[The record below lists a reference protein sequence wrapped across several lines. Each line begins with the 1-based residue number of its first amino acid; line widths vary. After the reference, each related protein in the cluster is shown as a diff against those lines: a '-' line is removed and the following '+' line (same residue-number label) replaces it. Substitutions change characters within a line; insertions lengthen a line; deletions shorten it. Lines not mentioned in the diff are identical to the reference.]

1 MPESISAELVLLR
14 QRAEHF
20 ATTVLLPNQ
29 AELTAGRADRS
40 VIRGIITSAA
50 RDAGFFAM
58 TQPKSHGG
66 SEAGLVAMTVMRDT
80 LAGYNTGLDRYVFGP
95 GPGVMAGC
103 AEPLRSLYLQPLLS
117 GAKRAGFAFTE
128 PEDAANYTRAVPAAD
143 GSFVVT
149 GRKSYVTGGGDADFL
164 NALVEVQDNAGRSQG
179 RALLVIDTHAP
190 GVTIERRFESL
201 DGSHHAAFRFDA
213 ARVPADRLIGRP
225 GEGLPRALRQIG
237 DTRLAIAAKAVGLAR
252 WAVEFTHAHLQ
263 TPHHSGELLGARE
276 SVRLRYA
283 ELRIRTFAARS
294 MVYRTAR
301 LGDAGANIVNEG
313 IACKVYATET
323 VGEVVDSAMQLV
335 GGKALTIGH
344 PLERLYREVRA
355 LRIAEGASDVL
366 RLNLARG
373 SLDLNQGV
381 L

>member
-14 QRAEHF
+14 ERAERF
-20 ATTVLLPNQ
+20 ATAVLIPNQ
-29 AELTAGRADRS
+29 IELAAGRADRS
-40 VIRGIITSAA
+40 AIRDLVTRAA

-58 TQPKSHGG
+58 TQPKSSGG
-66 SEAGLVAMTVMRDT
+66 SEAGLLAMTMVRDT
-80 LAGYNTGLDRYVFGP
+80 FAGYNTSLDQFCFGP
-95 GPGVMAGC
+95 GPGVLAHC
-103 AEPLRSLYLQPLLS
+103 AEPLRSLYLQPLLA
-117 GAKRAGFAFTE
+117 GVRRAGFAFTE
-128 PEDAANYTRAVPAAD
+128 PDDAEHFTRAVPAAD
-143 GSFVVT
+143 GTFVVS

-164 NALVEVQDNAGRSQG
+164 NTLVDVEGQG

-190 GVTIERRFESL
+190 GVRVERRFESL
-201 DGSHHAAFRFDA
+201 DGSHHAAFRFDSV
-213 ARVPADRLIGRP
+213 RVPTDRLIGRP

-252 WAVEFTHAHLQ
+252 WTVGFTHAHLKA
-263 TPHHSGELLGARE
+263 PHHSGETLGASE

-301 LGDAGANIVNEG
+301 LGESGANIVNEG
-313 IACKVYATET
+313 IACKVYTTET
-323 VGEVVDSAMQLV
+323 LGDVVDTAIQLV
-335 GGKALTIGH
+335 GGKALAIGH

-355 LRIAEGASDVL
+355 LRLAEGASDVL

-373 SLDLNQGV
+373 SLDLNKGV

>member
-14 QRAEHF
+14 QRAEQF
-20 ATTVLLPNQ
+20 AATVLLPNQ
-29 AELTAGRADRS
+29 AELTAGSTTLSTVRD
-40 VIRGIITSAA
+40 IITVAS

-66 SEAGLVAMTVMRDT
+66 SEAGLLAMTVVRDT
-80 LAGYNTGLDRYVFGP
+80 LAGYNTGLDQFVFGP
-95 GPGVMAGC
+95 GPGVLAGC
-103 AEPLRSLYLQPLLS
+103 TEPLRSLYLLPLLN
-117 GAKRAGFAFTE
+117 GTKRAGFAFTE
-128 PEDAANYTRAVPAAD
+128 PGDAAHYTQAVLDAD
-143 GSFVVT
+143 GAFVVT

-164 NALVEVQDNAGRSQG
+164 NTLVEVPGKG
-179 RALLVIDTHAP
+179 RALLVIDTLAP
-190 GVTIERRFESL
+190 GVTVERRFESL

-213 ARVPADRLIGRP
+213 VRVPADRLIGCP

-237 DTRLAIAAKAVGLAR
+237 NTRLAIAAEAVGLAR
-252 WAVEFTHAHLQ
+252 WAVNFTHAHLIA
-263 TPHHSGELLGARE
+263 PHHSGEPLGARE

-301 LGDAGANIVNEG
+301 LGETGANIVNEG
-313 IACKVYATET
+313 IACKVFATET
-323 VGEVVDSAMQLV
+323 VGEVVDTAIQLV
-335 GGKALTIGH
+335 GGKALTVGH
-344 PLERLYREVRA
+344 PLERLYREVRV

-373 SLDLNQGV
+373 SLDLNKGV